1 MKLHDL
7 QRDLAGHPAGRANT
21 DTTSSCSTRTHSCVL
36 PDCHGLIQV
45 HPLTEEER
53 MAAETTM
60 KEAFYNAGS
69 ALAELPQGESM

>member
-1 MKLHDL
+1 
-7 QRDLAGHPAGRANT
+7 
-21 DTTSSCSTRTHSCVL
+21 
-36 PDCHGLIQV
+36 LIQV